1 MPQGLVGPLKCL
13 SLYPWSD
20 EALREVH
27 LYLEQYLK
35 RNFERFDSPRPWM
48 DSGELPQNPAT
59 LYGRAFMPVK
69 YAAMPTA
76 NGHARIRGRTSNQ
89 SLLLTG

>member
-1 MPQGLVGPLKCL
+1 MKCL

-35 RNFERFDSPRPWM
+35 RNFERFDSPRTWM

-69 YAAMPTA
+69 YRRDAHGKWTRENSRADV
-76 NGHARIRGRTSNQ
+76 
-89 SLLLTG
+89 